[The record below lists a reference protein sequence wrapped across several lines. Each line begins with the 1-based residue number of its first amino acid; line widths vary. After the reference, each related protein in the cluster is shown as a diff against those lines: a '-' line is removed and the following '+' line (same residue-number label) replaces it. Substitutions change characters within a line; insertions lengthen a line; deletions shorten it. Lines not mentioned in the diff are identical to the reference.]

1 MAKGK
6 IVSFTYY
13 TKTKIATKNYYTYL
27 DSATKT
33 LLETVITISFK
44 YKELCLI
51 DRRIYPFFM
60 FFDIL
65 SLISGQT

>member
-27 DSATKT
+27 DLATKS
-33 LLETVITISFK
+33 LLETVIIISLK